1 MGNYYYSQQSNG
13 GGRGGY
19 QQSNRYSYGRSS
31 NYGEREQT
39 LPPPQPKQEI
49 EPPTPEEFIEMRL
62 RVYDSFIDHI
72 KSKGKDPAD
81 FAFFLGGW
89 VTSYLMDL
97 KSIERENSRR

>member
-1 MGNYYYSQQSNG
+1 MANYYYNQRSNN
-13 GGRGGY
+13 GY
-19 QQSNRYSYGRSS
+19 QTNRYSYGRSS

-39 LPPPQPKQEI
+39 PPPQRQEI

-62 RVYDSFIDHI
+62 RVYDSFIDYI
-72 KSKGKDPAD
+72 KGKGKDPTE

>member
-1 MGNYYYSQQSNG
+1 MGNYYSQRNNG
-13 GGRGGY
+13 GGY
-19 QQSNRYSYGRSS
+19 QQNNRYSYGRSN

-39 LPPPQPKQEI
+39 PPPQRQEI

-62 RVYDSFIDHI
+62 RVYDSFIDYI

>member
-1 MGNYYYSQQSNG
+1 MANYYYNQRSN
-13 GGRGGY
+13 GGY

-31 NYGEREQT
+31 NYGDREQT
-39 LPPPQPKQEI
+39 PPTPQRQEI